1 MELIYSHKQLEEFI
15 NQNDI
20 PTIKKTPKTFLSI
33 AKQPHYEN
41 VLSNWYAFYFDV
53 NEEHQMGDLFIS
65 SLITL
70 INNSSLPK
78 DEDLFEN
85 FEGFDVT
92 TEFGTENQ
100 KRIDILLQNNTQAI
114 IIENK
119 VYHHL
124 NNDLD
129 EYYNEIDVPE
139 KIGIVL
145 SLYPI
150 SDIQHPNFINITH
163 SKFLQTVMSNLGNYV
178 LNAKDKYVIFLKDF
192 FQNILNISTTIM
204 EQEKLK
210 FYFDNKAKINQLV
223 GFNNA
228 IKKHVKAEVEKAGRI
243 LEGVELYS
251 GRKNS
256 DMDRRYRYYVSKNN
270 RNLLFVVIFNKL
282 FREEST
288 IQLIVELKNETLKDR
303 EQYRNI
309 NFSDKELSI
318 SFTNNFTKTN
328 YNWAH
333 FAIKEYKIGSEEI
346 SKLSSFILQ
355 KLEDDGLM
363 SIFKKLE
370 SYLAEKSK
378 NSPI

>member
-129 EYYNEIDVPE
+129 EYFNEIDVPE

-163 SKFLQTVMSNLGNYV
+163 RKFLQTVMSNLGNYV

-303 EQYRNI
+303 EQYRHI

-328 YNWAH
+328 YTWAH

-378 NSPI
+378 NSPT

>member
-78 DEDLFEN
+78 DEDFFET

-92 TEFGTENQ
+92 TEFGTQNQ

-129 EYYNEIDVPE
+129 EYFNEIDVPE

-163 SKFLQTVMSNLGNYV
+163 RKFLQTVMSNLGNYV

-318 SFTNNFTKTN
+318 SFTNNFTRTN

-370 SYLAEKSK
+370 DYLETKHK
-378 NSPI
+378 R